1 VTSEPPVRIHRV
13 GPEDASLVHRAA
25 ALFDEAPRDEAIA
38 RFLGSDD
45 HHLLL
50 ALEGAEPVGFVSGV
64 ELTHP
69 DKGVEMFLYELAVAE
84 DARRR
89 GIGRA
94 LVEAL
99 AELAR
104 ERGCRGMWVLTDED
118 NVAAVTTYRRAG
130 ATRDERTFLLE
141 WTF

>member
-1 VTSEPPVRIHRV
+1 VTNGATRIHRV
-13 GPEDASLVHRAA
+13 GAGDERLIHRGA
-25 ALFDEAPRDEAIA
+25 ALFDEQPREDAIE
-38 RFLGSDD
+38 RFLRSDD

-50 ALEGAEPVGFVSGV
+50 ALDGEEPVGFVSGV

-84 DARRR
+84 HARRR

-94 LVEAL
+94 LVDAL
-99 AELAR
+99 AALAR
-104 ERGCRGMWVLTDED
+104 ARGCRGMWVLTDED
-118 NVAAVTTYRRAG
+118 NEAAVATYRGAG
-130 ATRDERTFLLE
+130 ATKDERTFLLE

>member
-1 VTSEPPVRIHRV
+1 MIRRL
-13 GPEDASLVHRAA
+13 GPHDVALVHQAA
-25 ALFDEAPRDEAIA
+25 ELFDDAPRDDAAA
-38 RFLGSDD
+38 RFLNSDD

-50 ALEGAEPVGFVSGV
+50 AFDDDEPVGFVTGV

-84 DARRR
+84 AAQRR
-89 GIGRA
+89 GVGTA

-118 NVAAVTTYRRAG
+118 NAAARATYRKAG
-130 ATRDERTFLLE
+130 ATIEERTMLME
-141 WTF
+141 WRL

>member
-1 VTSEPPVRIHRV
+1 MRIHRATT
-13 GPEDASLVHRAA
+13 GDAPLVHQAA
-25 ALFDEAPRDEAIA
+25 ALFDEAPRDDAIA

-50 ALEGAEPVGFVSGV
+50 ALEGDSAVGFVSGV

-69 DKGVEMFLYELAVAE
+69 DKGIEMFLYELAVAE
-84 DARRR
+84 AARRR

-130 ATRDERTFLLE
+130 ATKDERTFLLE

>member
-1 VTSEPPVRIHRV
+1 MSGEVEIRHLRTGDV
-13 GPEDASLVHRAA
+13 SLVHRAA
-25 ALFDEAPRDEAIA
+25 LLFDEAPRDDSIE

-50 ALEGAEPVGFVSGV
+50 ALDGDEPVGFVTGV

-69 DKGVEMFLYELAVAE
+69 DKGVEMFLYELAVDE
-84 DARRR
+84 RARRR

-99 AELAR
+99 ADLAR

-118 NVAAVTTYRRAG
+118 NVAAVATYRRAG
-130 ATRDERTFLLE
+130 ATKDDRELLLE